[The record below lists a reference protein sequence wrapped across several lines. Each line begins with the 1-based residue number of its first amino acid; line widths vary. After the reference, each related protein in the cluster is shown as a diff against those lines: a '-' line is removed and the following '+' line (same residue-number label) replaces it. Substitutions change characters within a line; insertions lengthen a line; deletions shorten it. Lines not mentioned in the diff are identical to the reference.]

1 MGLTTSTKPFKERLE
16 DSKKDVFM
24 QQAVA
29 KAQDEQWVKREGAR
43 DKLGN
48 WQEWRE
54 LGESIR
60 QHTIAYLPD
69 YLEQFS
75 DNVAKQGGHVY
86 FAQTAEEAN
95 EYVKQIVL
103 EKKAKKIVKSKSMV
117 TTEVDVDP
125 MLLTLDGVSVMETDL
140 AEFILQMDD
149 WDEPSHIVFPSIH
162 KNREQI
168 RAVFEK
174 KLGYKGDNDPV
185 NLARCA
191 REVMRKFFLEA
202 EVGITGCN
210 FAIADS
216 GMINL
221 DTNEGNADL
230 TISIPKTQIVLMGM
244 ERIVPTMKEAEVLDN
259 LLARSA
265 VGQSLTTYVTF
276 AGQKRADESDGPEDF
291 HVIIVDNGRSNA
303 LGTAFQPVLQ
313 CIRCGSCLNVCPVY
327 RHIGGH
333 GYGSIYPGP
342 IGAVLSPVLG
352 GYKQFGELPYASSL
366 CGACTETCPVKIPLH
381 ELLIEHRKVM
391 TDDLKMKHGFE
402 DFQMKVIGSG
412 TASPFLF
419 NSAIHMAHD
428 GMGVLSKKS
437 PTSVTNMYQF
447 GGFINKGPGLV
458 KGWTDVRDL
467 PRPPK
472 YKDSFRKWFKDHK
485 AGADN
490 D

>member
-24 QQAVA
+24 QKAVA
-29 KAQDEQWVKREGAR
+29 KAQDDQWIKREGAR
-43 DKLGN
+43 DELGN
-48 WQEWRE
+48 WEEWRE
-54 LGESIR
+54 LGEQIR
-60 QHTIAYLPD
+60 QHTVAHLPN

-75 DNVAKQGGHVY
+75 DNVAKQGGHVF

-95 EYVKQIVL
+95 EYVKKIVL
-103 EKKAKKIVKSKSMV
+103 EKQAKKIVKSKSMV
-117 TTEVDVDP
+117 TTEVDIDP
-125 MLLTLDGVSVMETDL
+125 MLLGLDDVNVMETDL

-168 RAVFEK
+168 REVFEQ

-185 NLARCA
+185 NLAQCA

-202 EVGITGCN
+202 EIGITGCN

-230 TISIPKTQIVLMGM
+230 TLSIPETQIVLMGM

-265 VGQSLTTYVTF
+265 VGQNLTTYVTF
-276 AGQKRADESDGPEDF
+276 SGIKAEDESDGPEDF
-291 HVIIVDNGRSNA
+291 HVVILDNGRSKA
-303 LGTAFQPVLQ
+303 LGTPFQSVLQ

-352 GYKQFGELPYASSL
+352 GYKQFGDLPYASSL

-381 ELLIEHRKVM
+381 NLLIEHRKVM
-391 TDDLKMKHGFE
+391 TDDLKMQHGF
-402 DFQMKVIGSG
+402 DNIQMEVIGKG
-412 TASPFLF
+412 TASPALF
-419 NSAIHMAHD
+419 KTALHLAHG
-428 GMGVLSKKS
+428 GMGALSTKKNI
-437 PTSVTNMYQF
+437 SVQNMYQYN
-447 GGFINKGPGLV
+447 GYINKGPGMV

-472 YKDSFRKWFKDHK
+472 YKDSFRQWFKEHK
-485 AGADN
+485 AGEKN